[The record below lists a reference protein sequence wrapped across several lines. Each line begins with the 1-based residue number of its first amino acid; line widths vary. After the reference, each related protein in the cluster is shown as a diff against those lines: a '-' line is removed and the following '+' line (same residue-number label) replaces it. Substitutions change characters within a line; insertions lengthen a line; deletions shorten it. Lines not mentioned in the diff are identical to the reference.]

1 MHLVI
6 GAGEFVGR
14 HISQAMASE
23 VPVIELNADADDE
36 TLADAITGV
45 EVVVSCAQSY
55 NPAHRLRYRKK
66 APHLLSRLVE
76 ASLQARVRRL
86 VHVSTA
92 DVFGSDQAARITE
105 KSRLK
110 PTHPY
115 ERLKVAEEEWLLEN
129 CEELEVVIL
138 RPARVFGEGED
149 WILPRL
155 MAAMVRGRVWLPGG
169 GRAKQTFLAA
179 GDLGRACLA
188 ASDRGRPGH
197 RYLVGG
203 FDSSWQDFLVSAARA
218 VGFAAEV
225 GSLLYDLAFLR
236 AVGVETMTPEGAV
249 AWPGVFAV
257 DVIGKQHIYDDSY
270 SRRELT
276 WSPSVGSLDQEL
288 PAMAQ
293 WLSRLPEVA
302 AVLGKART
310 PQTVEATSP
319 QGR

>member
-1 MHLVI
+1 
-6 GAGEFVGR
+6 
-14 HISQAMASE
+14 MAAE
-23 VPVIELNADADDE
+23 VPVIELNADADEE

-55 NPAHRLRYRKK
+55 NPAHRLRYRKG
-66 APHLLSRLVE
+66 APRLLSRLVE
-76 ASLQARVRRL
+76 ASLRARVRRL

-92 DVFGSDQAARITE
+92 DVFGGNQAARITE

-115 ERLKVAEEEWLLEN
+115 ERLKLAEEVWLLEN
-129 CEELEVVIL
+129 SEDLEVVIL
-138 RPARVFGEGED
+138 RPGRVFGEGED

-203 FDSSWQDFLVSAARA
+203 FDSTWQDFLVSAARA

-225 GSLLYDLAFLR
+225 GSVPYDLAFLR
-236 AVGVETMTPEGAV
+236 AVGVETMTPDGAV
-249 AWPGVFAV
+249 AWPGAFTV
-257 DVIGKQHIYDDSY
+257 DVIGKQHIFDDSY

-276 WSPSVGSLDQEL
+276 WSPSVGSLEQEL
-288 PAMAQ
+288 PAMTP

-302 AVLGKART
+302 AALAAPGK

-319 QGR
+319 PGR

>member
-14 HISQAMASE
+14 HVSQAMAVE

-36 TLADAITGV
+36 TLDDAIAGV
-45 EVVVSCAQSY
+45 EVVVSCAQTVD
-55 NPAHRLRYRKK
+55 PGHRLRYRKGP
-66 APHLLSRLVE
+66 PHLLSRLVD
-76 ASLQARVRRL
+76 ASLRARVRRL

-92 DVFGSDQAARITE
+92 DVFGSDTAARITE

-115 ERLKVAEEEWLLEN
+115 ERLKLAEEQWLLEN
-129 CEELEVVIL
+129 GQDLEVVIL
-138 RPARVFGEGED
+138 RPARIFGEGED

-155 MAAMVRGRVWLPGG
+155 MAAVVRGRVWLPGG
-169 GRAKQTFLAA
+169 GRAKQTFIAA
-179 GDLGRACLA
+179 EDLGRACLA

-203 FDSSWQDFLVSAARA
+203 FDSTWQDFLVSAARA
-218 VGFAAEV
+218 AGFAAEV
-225 GSLLYDLAFLR
+225 GSVPYDLAFLR
-236 AVGVETMTPEGAV
+236 AVGVETVTPEGAV
-249 AWPGVFAV
+249 AWPGAFGV
-257 DVIGKQHIYDDSY
+257 DVIGKPHTYDDSH

-276 WSPSVGSLDQEL
+276 WSPSVGSLEQEL
-288 PAMAQ
+288 PAMTP
-293 WLSRLPEVA
+293 WLLRLPGVA
-302 AVLGKART
+302 AALADAPA

-319 QGR
+319 PGR